1 MMAAALFGAMTLGAC
16 VDNQESQSVTDIRDA
31 KTEELK
37 SQAALNNAQAEAA
50 KVMAN
55 AEAALM
61 AAEAEYQKALAEQ
74 VAAETELLEV
84 EKQLAE
90 VEVAIREA
98 ELEAALTELEAAKA
112 ELEATKADVQARIAA
127 SLANK
132 ARVEAQLE
140 VDLARMEQ
148 TLLGYKIEILNQTK
162 NLEAAQKI
170 NYIALF
176 GDYNAAVINLNNAK
190 SSLLNM
196 QSRLE
201 EFKLGVM
208 SNEEWR
214 AEQIEALNEG
224 INSYNEQIAKY
235 EAQIEAYNEFV
246 TLPGDELEAK
256 AKELTAKQETIAFEQ
271 ELAWTA
277 YQTWVEKQEVV
288 DPFDT
293 EFVNYVAG
301 WRDSMYPESKQ
312 PYTNATYVGWNAPI
326 ISWENDAIGYFVEG
340 VDPAYPEFIPMIEN
354 IGEMFKFTGKFG
366 DYAELI
372 EGVEEDQF
380 AYYYNTYALQTSLNE
395 EGFNKYLKAWAKA
408 LENCPEKAD
417 AEKAA
422 KAYEEAEKAY
432 NGEKGELAAYNKAL
446 EAYTKAKAADEA
458 AIAKVEAAEKAVKD
472 PANPTEA
479 EENAIADAEKAQVKT
494 AEDLVKAIEA
504 LDAARSANEA
514 AIAKLTNAKA
524 EAAQA
529 AQWYAYN
536 VQDYEAVCEEFE
548 YLKEL
553 YAEAQAATEA
563 YNANAIDS
571 QVGELALD
579 YIAALYA
586 YNAVDAEIIALNEAY
601 AADDNFEDQVA
612 LWEEAIEDLKAGIA
626 DAEEEIAEI
635 EEGAISDEKAI
646 AIQEA
651 AIAREELLVAA
662 HEKTVAE
669 AKAKLDAALAE

>member
-1 MMAAALFGAMTLGAC
+1 MMFAALLGVMTLWSC

-127 SLANK
+127 SLAAK
-132 ARVEAQLE
+132 AAAEAQLE
-140 VDLARMEQ
+140 VDLAKAQ
-148 TLLGYKIEILNQTK
+148 AALLKQQLAVFNASK
-162 NLEAAQKI
+162 NLDAAQKI
-170 NYIALF
+170 DYIALY
-176 GDYNAAVINLNNAK
+176 GEYSSAVKELNKAK
-190 SSLLNM
+190 KKLLNM

-301 WRDSMYPESKQ
+301 WRDSMYPESRQ

-472 PANPTEA
+472 PANPTET
-479 EENAIADAEKAQVKT
+479 EKGAIADAEKAQVKT

-514 AIAKLTNAKA
+514 AIAKLANAKD
-524 EAAQA
+524 EAALA
-529 AQWYAYN
+529 AHWYANN

-563 YNANAIDS
+563 YNAYAIDS

-626 DAEEEIAEI
+626 DAEVEIAEI